1 MQALGG
7 LYDDDSDGAVLGCIG
22 QPPSFKSPAGNSSQ
36 GSALESPSKASR
48 AQSDFGADLY
58 KDPDMYMDAQGFR
71 APNAKRRPSPAR
83 RATVAKTK
91 SRAESAGRVRPAN
104 RAPPRA
110 KKATSAPK
118 NTKRP
123 PLSNSRRLSHS
134 NDPGNVGA
142 PSAGGPQLS
151 DWARNLVADVASGW
165 KSESLDN
172 EPEWAKSMTK
182 PNGKKAMRSPRS
194 RDPMD
199 FDNWEERSS
208 QNWSKAYKDA
218 LHSSFSE
225 PRKPKSHEAFY
236 GIPQQKPRRQDR
248 YTESWE
254 QQDKKKGGWNS
265 STEYSNPYTG
275 GSSGGSSGKD
285 MERDML
291 IQQLK
296 AQRNRAEKDRDKI
309 MSVARSYLD
318 QYT

>member
-1 MQALGG
+1 
-7 LYDDDSDGAVLGCIG
+7 
-22 QPPSFKSPAGNSSQ
+22 
-36 GSALESPSKASR
+36 
-48 AQSDFGADLY
+48 
-58 KDPDMYMDAQGFR
+58 
-71 APNAKRRPSPAR
+71 
-83 RATVAKTK
+83 
-91 SRAESAGRVRPAN
+91 
-104 RAPPRA
+104 
-110 KKATSAPK
+110 
-118 NTKRP
+118 
-123 PLSNSRRLSHS
+123 
-134 NDPGNVGA
+134 
-142 PSAGGPQLS
+142 
-151 DWARNLVADVASGW
+151 VADVASGW